1 MQWTTRTWIW
11 KVMMWRDTSASST
24 QISQT
29 VFVCTIMHKNVFFGH
44 FCFLLLFLMMMMIPV
59 LCCSSGIHPT
69 FASSEITAIASLC
82 YLQGPRAC
90 VGTEYIFYFICV
102 HCLPIHCFPHPAPS
116 LPPRLSVCLTTQSAV
131 PCFSVCMH
139 CMSLDSCL
147 SSDRDITTLWL
158 WLVSAISGQ
167 INLRKDT

>member
-1 MQWTTRTWIW
+1 MCLQSCTKTYFLGFCCCFDDDD
-11 KVMMWRDTSASST
+11 DTVASS
-24 QISQT
+24 
-29 VFVCTIMHKNVFFGH
+29 
-44 FCFLLLFLMMMMIPV
+44 
-59 LCCSSGIHPT
+59 
-69 FASSEITAIASLC
+69 AITAIASLC

-90 VGTEYIFYFICV
+90 LDTEYIFYFIFV
-102 HCLPIHCFPHPAPS
+102 HCLSIHFSLTQLRLS
-116 LPPRLSVCLTTQSAV
+116 LPVSVFASRPNQPFL
-131 PCFSVCMH
+131 PCFSVCMR

>member
-29 VFVCTIMHKNVFFGH
+29 VFVCTIMHKNLFFRH

-59 LCCSSGIHPT
+59 LCKKLMLLQWYSSYCCF
-69 FASSEITAIASLC
+69 FAICRVQEHVLALNT
-82 YLQGPRAC
+82 
-90 VGTEYIFYFICV
+90 YFIFIFV
-102 HCLPIHCFPHPAPS
+102 HCLPIHFSLTQLRHS
-116 LPPRLSVCLTTQSAV
+116 LPVSVFASRPNQPFL